1 MKQVYDSIYASLDT
15 SNISYE
21 ERQREELLQKEE
33 FTYGEIEFLSF
44 LAVLDTLQPLKNE
57 KFYDIGCGAGR
68 ALVAVTLAW
77 PCVRVTGIEL
87 LGGLAA
93 AAERCVKGFG

>member
-44 LAVLDTLQPLKNE
+44 LAVLDTLQPLKN
-57 KFYDIGCGAGR
+57 
-68 ALVAVTLAW
+68 
-77 PCVRVTGIEL
+77 
-87 LGGLAA
+87 
-93 AAERCVKGFG
+93 